1 MKVSICC
8 RLDLIFH
15 LNVENIKFWEAVQI
29 EEEILQNPAEVALYL
44 HFIARG
50 LPAQKAVDFLKQAVH
65 FPVSGLIL
73 PEHHKGQ
80 GAALRNR
87 ENIFLVHCAVLRS
100 YGRAGKDNEE
110 NGVGTVAGWL
120 TDSVQY
126 IPVDKDAVTRL

>member
-1 MKVSICC
+1 MKRYVVR
-8 RLDLIFH
+8 RLLMAIPLLLAISFVCFLFINLIPS
-15 LNVENIKFWEAVQI
+15 
-29 EEEILQNPAEVALYL
+29 NPAEVALYL

-100 YGRAGKDNEE
+100 YGRAGKDNER